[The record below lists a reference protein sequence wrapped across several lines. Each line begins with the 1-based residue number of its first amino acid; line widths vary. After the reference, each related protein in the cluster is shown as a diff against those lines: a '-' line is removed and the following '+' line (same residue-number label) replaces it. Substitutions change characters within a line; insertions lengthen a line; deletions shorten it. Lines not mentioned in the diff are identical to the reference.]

1 MSKKKR
7 NVKKPI
13 CWFIIR
19 IIFVVI
25 LNITIGIGLFVEN
38 PILQEK
44 DVEYY
49 TGTVMSDYSESTKL
63 PQSTQTRWFMVMDDG
78 TVFRTHHSML
88 KKHPKNFVG
97 KTVTIGYLST
107 PDTSDSIKI
116 ITFSEGG
123 VEYISF
129 ARSKWDGILVNITLL
144 FVSVLCGF
152 VYIMCRYS
160 RIKEDVRI
168 LKERRE
174 IERKRQIRQK
184 KREEAQKASSGVQNH
199 LPQK

>member
-13 CWFIIR
+13 WWFIFR
-19 IIFVVI
+19 VIFVVT

-49 TGTVMSDYSESTKL
+49 TGTVMSEYSERTKL
-63 PQSTQTRWFMVMDDG
+63 PQSSHLRWYIVMDNE
-78 TVFRTHHSML
+78 TVFVTVPSML
-88 KKHPKNFVG
+88 KKHPENFVG
-97 KTVTIGYLST
+97 KTVTIGYRSGSN
-107 PDTSDSIKI
+107 TSDSIGI

-152 VYIMCRYS
+152 FYIICRYS

-174 IERKRQIRQK
+174 IEKKRQLRKK
-184 KREEAQKASSGVQNH
+184 KREE
-199 LPQK
+199 